1 MNKTTRD
8 IMKLLNVG
16 AERALQIQ
24 NRMERNGVD
33 FSECTRREFE
43 TAAEQAQAE
52 TEIEL
57 MQLRAA
63 PLFDKGPNREKHL
76 AMKNFHERIAVAFA
90 RNGEDEQAEFARRSA
105 QRCDVLAAVTKSYY
119 A

>member
-8 IMKLLNVG
+8 LMKMLNVT

-33 FSECTRREFE
+33 FSECTKREFE

-57 MQLRAA
+57 MQKRAA
-63 PLFDKGPNREKHL
+63 PLYDKGHNKEKYL
-76 AMKNFHERIAVAFA
+76 AMQSFHERIAVAFA
-90 RNGEDEQAEFARRSA
+90 RNGEAEQAEMAEASARR
-105 QRCDVLAAVTKSYY
+105 CEVFAAVTKSYY